1 MGAVGSL
8 VTLLTAVLFY
18 LGWASSDAESRALGL
33 QDSLFHLSTSD
44 YLLRSVQALFL
55 PAWLI
60 TGAALA
66 AAGLH
71 RWATREPSR
80 TELVSQRLRFAWL
93 PPLALL
99 LFYRLQPELFDL
111 VIPLAAIIGFLLTTY
126 ARTRPLAAAASE
138 TTGISDVEKRHRQRL
153 WVLTLMVSVLLLFW
167 AVYAYA
173 GVVGRGRAA
182 ETARTVATD
191 LPAVVVFSEEDLM
204 IRGGGSCYFRVQD
217 KDSAYGFR
225 YSGLRLFHIAGDR
238 VYVVPVHW
246 RPYEGTLW
254 VLEKSDTLRVEYISG
269 AAGKA
274 EQC

>member
-1 MGAVGSL
+1 M
-8 VTLLTAVLFY
+8 TLLTAVLFY
-18 LGWASSDAESRALGL
+18 FGWASSDAESRALGL

-55 PAWLI
+55 PSWLI
-60 TGAALA
+60 AGAALA

-71 RWATREPSR
+71 RWTSQEPRR
-80 TELVSQRLRFAWL
+80 TERVSRRLRFAWL

-99 LFYRLQPELFDL
+99 LLYPLHPGLFDL
-111 VIPLAAIIGFLLTTY
+111 LIPLAAIIGFLLTAY
-126 ARTRPLAAAASE
+126 ARTRPLAAAPGASGG
-138 TTGISDVEKRHRQRL
+138 TGITDVEKRRRQRL
-153 WVLTLMVSVLLLFW
+153 WALTLLISVLMLFW

-182 ETARTVATD
+182 ETARTVGTR
-191 LPAVVVFSEEDLM
+191 LPAVVVFSEKDLM
-204 IRGGGSCYFRVQD
+204 IRGGGSCYLRVQE

-246 RPYEGTLW
+246 SPREGTVW

-269 AAGKA
+269 PAGRA
-274 EQC
+274 EECQ